1 MLGSRNMDI
10 QSKVTAFGG
19 KFLYDAGMQLI
30 REIPLLLTKFYL
42 FIDAS
47 HNDAIPNLCNS
58 TSQKSQEARPGLS
71 LAPSRCTSL
80 HNTRY
85 GIIYIQNLQST
96 RPRLRVLIIGM
107 IT

>member
-1 MLGSRNMDI
+1 MLGTRNMDM

-47 HNDAIPNLCNS
+47 PKMPYQILCND
-58 TSQKSQEARPGLS
+58 T
-71 LAPSRCTSL
+71 
-80 HNTRY
+80 
-85 GIIYIQNLQST
+85 
-96 RPRLRVLIIGM
+96 
-107 IT
+107 